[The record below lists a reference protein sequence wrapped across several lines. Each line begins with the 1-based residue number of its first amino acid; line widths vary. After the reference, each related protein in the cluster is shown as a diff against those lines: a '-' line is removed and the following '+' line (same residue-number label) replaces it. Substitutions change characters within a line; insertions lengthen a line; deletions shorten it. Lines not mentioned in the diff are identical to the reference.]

1 MLELVETASGA
12 EVELALGGEVTT
24 IYFTQMH
31 LADAKACL
39 SSSEDDE

>member
-1 MLELVETASGA
+1 MLELVATASGNEI
-12 EVELALGGEVTT
+12 EVALGGKVTT

-39 SSSEDDE
+39 LSAQDDE